1 MTDNK
6 TTLEALDKALIVL
19 HTTRTYLANL
29 DEFSKTPS
37 DKHSPM
43 LEIID
48 RYIKEINETR
58 DEVKRGA

>member
-1 MTDNK
+1 MTENK

-19 HTTRTYLANL
+19 YTTRTYLANL

-48 RYIKEINETR
+48 RYLKEINDLREG
-58 DEVKRGA
+58 VKRG